1 MLGKKENR
9 KEEEDESAESGYWR
23 SWSGP
28 EEEQLQH
35 ETGAQTLTEVVSK
48 SLAVYDFLWTQK
60 QSGAKVLIQDSEGT
74 RELVLL

>member
-1 MLGKKENR
+1 MSRLNLALAELVR
-9 KEEEDESAESGYWR
+9 ARIEE
-23 SWSGP
+23 
-28 EEEQLQH
+28 LQH